1 MRTLTLVLLL
11 LTACTSYASKDAA
24 SGAPRYSTRPHDNE
38 VYAWTYESGFVD
50 PEQAPLSTFAIDV
63 DTASYANVRRY
74 LQQRRQLPP
83 AGAVRIEELL
93 NAFEYNDPAPAGG
106 AAVGVQVDAAS
117 APWTPLHRLVR
128 IAITGKSMQRS
139 MRPDANLVFLID
151 TSGSMKDT
159 DKLPLVK
166 RSLFLLLD
174 QLEARDRVAI
184 VTYARGANT
193 VLPSTSLTQRSRI
206 EDAIDSLKARGSTN
220 GSAGLESAY
229 ERAAEGFIES
239 GVNRVILCTD
249 GDFNR
254 GRTSRHE
261 LQSLIQ
267 KRAKS
272 GVYLSVLGL
281 GQGNLNDANLELL
294 ADHGNGHYAYIDS
307 LDEARRVLSQQLEA
321 NLVTVA
327 EGVKAQV
334 EFNPSKVAAYR
345 LIGYENRRI
354 ADNEFANDN
363 AMGGV
368 LGGGRTVVALYE
380 IIPHGYGHARPG
392 VESYKY
398 RGTQEADAP
407 RRGADSAELLTVK
420 VRYQKPGGGQSTRIE
435 VSLVDGGRSYEEA
448 SEDFRF
454 TAAVAAFGMVLRES
468 PHRGGASYGLVQE
481 LAGGTRGE
489 ERSEFRSLVRAAE
502 RFARD

>member
-1 MRTLTLVLLL
+1 MSKS
-11 LTACTSYASKDAA
+11 ADYHPASDRAHRAA
-24 SGAPRYSTRPHDNE
+24 YDDE
-38 VYAWTYESGFVD
+38 VYAWVGESGFAD
-50 PEQAPLSTFAIDV
+50 PERTPLSTFAIDV
-63 DTASYANVRRY
+63 DTASYSNVRRY

-83 AGAVRIEELL
+83 HNAVRIEELI
-93 NAFEYNDPAPAGG
+93 NAFDYSDPQPQGG
-106 AAVGVQVDAAS
+106 DAVGVTVQAAS

-128 IAITGKSMQRS
+128 VAITGKSVQRS
-139 MRPDANLVFLID
+139 ARPDANLVFLID
-151 TSGSMKDT
+151 TSGSMKDA

-166 RSLFLLLD
+166 RSLLLLLD

-193 VLPSTSLTQRSRI
+193 LLASTPLTRRRTI
-206 EDAIDSLKARGSTN
+206 EDAIDGLRARGATN
-220 GSAGLESAY
+220 GAAGLERAY
-229 ERAAEGFIES
+229 ECATDAFVPN

-249 GDFNR
+249 GDFNT
-254 GRTSRHE
+254 GRTQRHE
-261 LQSLIQ
+261 LDHLIQ

-294 ADHGNGHYAYIDS
+294 ADRGNGHYAYIDS

-321 NLVTVA
+321 NLVPVA
-327 EGVKAQV
+327 EGVKVQV

-354 ADNEFANDN
+354 SDDEFANDG

-398 RGTQEADAP
+398 RGENESEEP

-420 VRYQKPGGGQSTRIE
+420 LRYQEPGGGRSRRIE
-435 VSLVDGGRSYEEA
+435 VPLVDGGRSCDEA

-454 TAAVAAFGMVLRES
+454 SAAVAAFGMVLRDS
-468 PHRGGASYGLVQE
+468 PSRGSASYRLANE
-481 LAGGTRGE
+481 LAGASRGE
-489 ERSEFRSLVRAAE
+489 QRSEFRSLVRAAQ
-502 RFARD
+502 RYARD